1 MVTGCATCSI
11 YDASMLQ
18 MAYGGT
24 GELKVGGNNDSVM
37 TVYAPNAL
45 FTLSGT
51 GNVYGSI
58 LAKRLNDIGNGD
70 IKYDRRLLHDY
81 WVVGNPMIG
90 TFNWQRY

>member
-1 MVTGCATCSI
+1 
-11 YDASMLQ
+11 
-18 MAYGGT
+18 
-24 GELKVGGNNDSVM
+24 
-37 TVYAPNAL
+37 L
-45 FTLSGT
+45 FTLNGT